1 MAAVYR
7 QTGMARSFTAF
18 DPAKTSA
25 DFSHRNRFEHAASG
39 RIYTMTLRD
48 GIAYMRRHERD
59 AVGREINVVEKRG
72 DYIIGSGHKAQT
84 LLHRTTRGELVEM
97 PVAWYTANGGYWAM
111 NPGYDR
117 PDHAEFRRP
126 IRYDCFFCHNA
137 YSSGIADDGLRA
149 DALYPAQLP
158 SGIDCQRC
166 HGPGSLHVESASAK
180 APIEAIRAAI
190 VNPKRLPR
198 ERQLEVCYQ
207 CHLQSTST
215 PLPHVV
221 TKLGRG
227 IFSYRAGEP
236 LAGYALFFDH
246 PSGIP
251 SFDDKFEIA
260 HAAYRL
266 RQSACFKA
274 SQMTCTTC
282 HDPHKAESA
291 GSRACRS
298 CHAQPIAG
306 AMHARAT
313 ECISCH
319 MPQRRTDD
327 VVEVVMTDHRITRL
341 PPPPAALTARK
352 TERHGAAYRVPVS
365 AYYPANPDAL
375 HMAVA
380 QVRVGANLAQGA
392 AMLEAQCRG
401 GGGVDCYSELADAQA
416 RQGDTAKALQA
427 AERAFQSAP
436 ENPWLLRS
444 HGSLLGAS
452 GDLARSAQLLE
463 KARGK
468 LTNDPAT
475 LHALALTYRR
485 QDRAAEALGLL
496 EQAARVDPDSVDV
509 QFTLGEI
516 RFERGDAAGA
526 AAAFRQAILAK
537 PDYGLAHFNLAAIL
551 IGEQGNEAEGF
562 HHLGRAAALVPG
574 DPRVR
579 HKYGVALAS
588 RNRFQEAARELEAAL
603 RLDPASARSQ
613 LALGMV
619 LLNLGQPDR
628 ARDLITKAAA
638 SSADPAVREQALRTL
653 QAAP

>member
-1 MAAVYR
+1 
-7 QTGMARSFTAF
+7 
-18 DPAKTSA
+18 
-25 DFSHRNRFEHAASG
+25 
-39 RIYTMTLRD
+39 MTLRD
-48 GIAYMRRHERD
+48 GAAFMRRHERD
-59 AVGREINVVEKRG
+59 AAGRETNILEKRV

-84 LLHRTTRGELVEM
+84 LLHRTARGELVEM
-97 PVAWYTANGGYWAM
+97 PVAWYTGNGGYWAM

-117 PDHAEFRRP
+117 PDHPEFRRP

-137 YSSGIADDGLRA
+137 YPSGIADDGLRA
-149 DALYPAQLP
+149 DPVYPAQLP
-158 SGIDCQRC
+158 AGIDCQRC
-166 HGPGSLHVESASAK
+166 HGPGSIHIEAASAK

-198 ERQLEVCYQ
+198 ERQLETCYQ
-207 CHLQSTST
+207 CHLQSTSA

-221 TKLGRG
+221 TKVGRG

-246 PSGIP
+246 PLGLP
-251 SFDDKFEIA
+251 GFDDKFEIA

-282 HDPHKAESA
+282 HDPHKAEPA
-291 GSRACRS
+291 GRRACQS
-298 CHAQPIAG
+298 CHRQPLAG

-327 VVEVVMTDHRITRL
+327 VVEVVMTDHRITRRA
-341 PPPPAALTARK
+341 PPTATLVARK
-352 TERHGAAYRVPVS
+352 AERHGAAYRGTVT
-365 AYYPANPDAL
+365 AYYPADPDAL
-375 HMAVA
+375 HIAVA
-380 QVRVGANLAQGA
+380 QVRAGANLAQGA
-392 AMLEAQCRG
+392 AMLEAQCRD
-401 GGGVDCYSELADAQA
+401 GGVDCYSELADAQA
-416 RQGDTAKALQA
+416 RQGDTARALQA
-427 AERAFQSAP
+427 AERAFQNAP

-444 HGSLLGAS
+444 YGSLLGSS
-452 GDLARSAQLLE
+452 GDLTRSAQLLE

-468 LTNDPAT
+468 LPGDPAT

-485 QDRAAEALGLL
+485 QDRATDALALL
-496 EQAARVDPDSVDV
+496 EQAARADPDSIEV
-509 QFTLGEI
+509 QFALGEI
-516 RFERGDAAGA
+516 RFERGDATGA
-526 AAAFRQAILAK
+526 AAAFRQAILAR

-551 IGEQGNEAEGF
+551 IGEHGNEAEGF

-588 RNRFQEAARELEAAL
+588 QNRFQEAAQELEEAL

-619 LLNLGQPDR
+619 LLNRGQTAR

-653 QAAP
+653 QGAP